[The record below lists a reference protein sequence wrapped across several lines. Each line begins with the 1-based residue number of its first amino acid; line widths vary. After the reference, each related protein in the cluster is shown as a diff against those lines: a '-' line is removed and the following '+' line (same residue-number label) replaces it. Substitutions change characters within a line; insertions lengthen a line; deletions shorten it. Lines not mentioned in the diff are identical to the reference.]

1 MDTVR
6 ITLKAIEDRSY
17 EIKIGENLFPY
28 IARELPRVA
37 KVHQYVVVTDSN
49 VEALYAQPLLDELRK
64 VGLIAHLVSFPA
76 GEQNKTR
83 EQKQRIEDSMLSL
96 RIGRD
101 SMLIALGGGVVGDL
115 AGFVAATYL
124 RGIPYVQVPTT
135 LVACVDSSI
144 GGKTAVDTPHGKNLI
159 GAFFQPRGV
168 FIDVSTLRTLP
179 ERELRGGLAEV
190 IKYGVIADSDLFR
203 FLEENID
210 RVFELE
216 LGTLKRIIKR
226 SCEIKG
232 EVVAR
237 DEREE
242 NLRMILNFGHT
253 IGHAIEK
260 LSNYTL
266 LHGEAIS
273 AGMALEGK
281 MATKMGIWN
290 KVELERLLA
299 LLSKAGLPCSPPDW
313 LDLSSILDVVRL
325 DKKARGGGIE
335 MVFPRAI
342 GEMATENGR
351 YGIKVD
357 ERSIVEVLAS

>member
-6 ITLKAIEDRSY
+6 VTLRTTEDRSY
-17 EIKIGENLFPY
+17 DIKIGENLFPY
-28 IARELPRVA
+28 IARELPRLSKA
-37 KVHQYVVVTDSN
+37 HQYVIVTDSN
-49 VEALYAQPLLDELRK
+49 VEALYAKPLLDELRK
-64 VGLIAHLVSFPA
+64 AGIVAHAVSFPA

-83 EQKQRIEDSMLSL
+83 EQKQRLEDYMLEL
-96 RIGRD
+96 KMGRD

-168 FIDVSTLRTLP
+168 FVDVATLRTLP

-190 IKYGVIADSDLFR
+190 IKYGVIADRNLFH

-210 RVFELE
+210 RVFELDVD
-216 LGTLKRIIKR
+216 TLKRIIKR

-232 EVVAR
+232 EVVTR

-242 NLRMILNFGHT
+242 NLRKILNFGHT
-253 IGHAIEK
+253 IGHAIER
-260 LSNYTL
+260 LSDYTL

-273 AGMALEGK
+273 VGMALEGK
-281 MATKMGIWN
+281 IASQMGIWDA
-290 KVELERLLA
+290 VELERLLA
-299 LLSKAGLPCSPPDW
+299 LLTRAGLPCSPPEG
-313 LDLSSILDVVRL
+313 LDLSSILDVMRL

-342 GEMATENGR
+342 GEMATDNGR

-357 ERSIVEVLAS
+357 EKSIVEACSP